1 MSQHEIEKLVLDC
14 LYLSVL
20 TMTDFLQ
27 SVARY
32 VNICKKELDTLSY
45 HSDCFNMIW
54 WIWHVQ
60 PAVQVASM
68 LLFEVDSVQHVIDKL
83 AEVRVLLEL
92 PVQRPAA
99 GAATV
104 DGPNELL

>member
-1 MSQHEIEKLVLDC
+1 M
-14 LYLSVL
+14 
-20 TMTDFLQ
+20 
-27 SVARY
+27 
-32 VNICKKELDTLSY
+32 
-45 HSDCFNMIW
+45 
-54 WIWHVQ
+54 Q